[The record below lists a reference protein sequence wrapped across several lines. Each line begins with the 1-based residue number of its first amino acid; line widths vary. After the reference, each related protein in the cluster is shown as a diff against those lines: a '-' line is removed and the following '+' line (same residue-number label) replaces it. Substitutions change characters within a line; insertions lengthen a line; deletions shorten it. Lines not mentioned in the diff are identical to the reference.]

1 MRIYC
6 PYCGTSYDIDESLM
20 PEGNVKVRCRSCAN
34 VFVID
39 REKGAIKDEPEQ
51 EYEHEKVSL
60 SENEPASETK
70 KTPADDKDITNV
82 SDFMKK
88 VIQEID
94 DSLNQENKENESN
107 KNEKPKN
114 ISGNKKNKTRYVKIV
129 MLLIL
134 ILLLIAAGAY
144 TLEYYNI
151 INLPAFLPKL
161 F

>member
-1 MRIYC
+1 MMRIYC

-20 PEGNVKVRCRSCAN
+20 PKGNVKVRCRSCAN

-39 REKGAIKDEPEQ
+39 REQGAIKDEPEQ
-51 EYEHEKVSL
+51 DYKHEKVSQ

-70 KTPADDKDITNV
+70 KNLEGDKDIIEV
-82 SDFMKK
+82 SDFMKR

-94 DSLNQENKENESN
+94 GSLNQENKENESN
-107 KNEKPKN
+107 KDEKPKN
-114 ISGNKKNKTRYVKIV
+114 SSDNKKINPLKIV
-129 MLLIL
+129 ILLIL

-151 INLPAFLPKL
+151 VNLPAFLPKL

>member
-1 MRIYC
+1 MMHIYC

-34 VFVID
+34 VFVMG
-39 REKGAIKDEPEQ
+39 REKGAVKDEPEQ
-51 EYEHEKVSL
+51 EYEHEKVSQ

-70 KTPADDKDITNV
+70 KYREDKDIIEV
-82 SDFMKK
+82 SDFMKQ

-94 DSLNQENKENESN
+94 GSLNQENKENESN

-114 ISGNKKNKTRYVKIV
+114 TSGNKKIKPIKIV

>member
-1 MRIYC
+1 MMRIYC

-34 VFVID
+34 VFVMG
-39 REKGAIKDEPEQ
+39 REKGAVKDEPEQ
-51 EYEHEKVSL
+51 EYEHEKVFR
-60 SENEPASETK
+60 SENEPAPETK
-70 KTPADDKDITNV
+70 KYREDKDIIEV
-82 SDFMKK
+82 SEFMKQ

-94 DSLNQENKENESN
+94 GSLNQENKENESN
-107 KNEKPKN
+107 ENEKPKN
-114 ISGNKKNKTRYVKIV
+114 TSGNKKIKPVRIV

-151 INLPAFLPKL
+151 INLPAFFPKL